1 MTALHLWA
9 IGPVRTP
16 RWLLGLAA
24 LAAFLLGVAAG

>member
-9 IGPVRTP
+9 IAPVRIP
-16 RWLLGLAA
+16 RWLVGIGA